1 MQAGKR
7 LRRDVGYIFSA
18 FTPHARN
25 PSGEAMFTDL
35 AKIQTKIVRGAPPPI
50 VGGLW
55 ALIKHKRGRPKPAET
70 DLS

>member
-1 MQAGKR
+1 
-7 LRRDVGYIFSA
+7 
-18 FTPHARN
+18 
-25 PSGEAMFTDL
+25 MFTDL